1 MYDPGLIASPSRD
14 GDAPALQTE
23 HDERLR
29 TLKTRVN
36 QAVCPLAMKLIVFLD
51 AHVGLPASWLGV
63 LSPYS
68 ESDKAGF
75 ALHHWLC
82 FMAIMAEDYANGPEK
97 QVCEMAQ
104 SYIGAHPIMS
114 TIQANLGTIS
124 NLDPLV
130 RQHFR
135 SSLSKSEMCSWEVL
149 RDWWDAAYS
158 DTALSTATKTYLWA
172 DPEEADEETMG
183 LEESDYQAILFGQW
197 RKEFFWK
204 QWDATI
210 LLDDG
215 DCEDQLSASRFSAFL
230 FAMGQKAGQLV
241 MHAMRPNDGSFVE
254 GHAFRYGRTLQAS
267 YDSSPW
273 LPKVQ
278 RGHSTDLNDL
288 PLYLWDREL
297 SRTRKTSDIILEETP
312 VEYTCVSH
320 TWGRWKKETAAHL
333 SGVDWAI
340 PENTIFEVTDL
351 PNILA
356 GVPAHTRF
364 LWFDL
369 VCLPQDVTSPEYTS
383 EVSRQATIFYH
394 ASACIAWINQ
404 ISSWH
409 NMQECVRWMVLH
421 CLQATTEG
429 DIYDVAPLLVQ
440 LEKSIGN
447 NTIELRK
454 DDPHPYDVDPWLSST
469 WTLQE
474 SSLCPDMILC
484 NRNWQPLELVSGT
497 SISLYQLMTLFTI
510 NRFSAS
516 GYSTYKEPSHIEM
529 QMRPVRVAINGPGW
543 SIDRCTILDLGARR
557 TCQRR
562 RAEAVMSALGVTD
575 WYDEYLHEHG
585 EPPPDENLVL
595 GSYTLPFVKEAADK
609 MGAEFFF
616 CVCTSYD
623 RGLIGP
629 PGPPYRGTF
638 LPFGSPQNALGLLG
652 STMSLKVQTHPT
664 LKSWSIEADA
674 SVRVIE
680 AAVLVSSDHYPDE
693 ILNQIDAKSRARSV
707 PEDWS
712 GQPSDIPM
720 SSLVSKFKKPFRDPI
735 DDVERLWELL
745 HDERPPEAQR
755 LGIVLGG
762 DENKTVLAVLESLEE
777 QQSGQKLWIRL
788 FTWVIRIRL
797 DLPESSVLNLTVL

>member
-1 MYDPGLIASPSRD
+1 MYDPGAMAYPSRD
-14 GDAPALQTE
+14 GDASAQQTE

-29 TLKTRVN
+29 ILETRVN
-36 QAVCPLAMKLIVFLD
+36 QSVCPLAMKLIVLLD
-51 AHVGLPASWLGV
+51 THVGLPASWLG
-63 LSPYS
+63 LMSPFS
-68 ESDKAGF
+68 EIDKAGLS
-75 ALHHWLC
+75 LHHWLC
-82 FMAIMAEDYANGPEK
+82 FMAIMEEDYVNGPEE
-97 QVCEMAQ
+97 QMSDMSH
-104 SYIGAHPIMS
+104 SYIGSHPIMS
-114 TIQANLGTIS
+114 TIRANVGTIS
-124 NLDPLV
+124 NLDPQV
-130 RQHFR
+130 RHHFR
-135 SSLSKSEMCSWEVL
+135 SSLSGAEMFSWQVL

-158 DTALSTATKTYLWA
+158 DAALSAATKTYLWA
-172 DPEEADEETMG
+172 DPEEADADTLG

-204 QWDATI
+204 QWDAII
-210 LLDDG
+210 LHDD
-215 DCEDQLSASRFSAFL
+215 DTCEDQLRGSRFTTSL

-241 MHAMRPNDGSFVE
+241 MHTLRPNDGCFAE

-278 RGHSTDLNDL
+278 RGHSTDLNKL

-297 SRTRKTSDIILEETP
+297 IRTRKTFDIILEEIP
-312 VEYTCVSH
+312 VEYTCISH

-333 SGVDWAI
+333 TGVDWAI

-356 GVPAHTRF
+356 EAPARTRF

-369 VCLPQDVTSPEYTS
+369 VCLPQDVTSPDYTS

-404 ISSWH
+404 ILSWH
-409 NMQECVRWMVLH
+409 NMQDCIRWLALH

-429 DIYDVAPLLVQ
+429 DIYNVAPMLAQ
-440 LEKSIGN
+440 MEKFIGN
-447 NTIELRK
+447 STIELRK
-454 DDPHPYDVDPWLSST
+454 DDPHPHDVDPWLSST

-484 NRNWQPLELVSGT
+484 NKNWQPLELVSGT
-497 SISLYQLMTLFTI
+497 NISLYQLMTLFTA
-510 NRFSAS
+510 NRFSSS
-516 GYSTYKEPSHIEM
+516 GYSKYKEPSHFEV
-529 QMRPVRVAINGPGW
+529 QMRPVRVAVIGPGG
-543 SIDRCTILDLGARR
+543 SIDRCAILDLGARR

-562 RAEAVMSALGVTD
+562 RAEAVMSALGMTD
-575 WYDEYLHEHG
+575 WYDKYLQEHG
-585 EPPPDENLVL
+585 EPPPDENLVM
-595 GSYTLPFVKEAADK
+595 GSYTLPFVREAADK

-616 CVCTSYD
+616 CVCTSYEK
-623 RGLIGP
+623 GHIWP

-652 STMSLKVQTHPT
+652 STTSLKLQTHPA

-680 AAVLVSSDHYPDE
+680 ASVLVSSDHYPDD
-693 ILNQIDAKSRARSV
+693 ILNQIDAKSRALSV
-707 PEDWS
+707 PEDWT

-720 SSLVSKFKKPFRDPI
+720 SSLVSKFKSPFRDPI
-735 DDVERLWELL
+735 DDVKRLWELL
-745 HDERPPEAQR
+745 HDEKPPQAQR
-755 LGIVLGG
+755 LGIVLAG

-788 FTWVIRIRL
+788 FTWVIRIGL